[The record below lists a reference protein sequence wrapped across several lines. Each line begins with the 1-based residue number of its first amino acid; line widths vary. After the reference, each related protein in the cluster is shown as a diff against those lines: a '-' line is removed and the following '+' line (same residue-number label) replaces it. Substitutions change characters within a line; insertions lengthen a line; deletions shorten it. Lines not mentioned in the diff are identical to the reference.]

1 MTVGR
6 VFATVLL
13 AAIPAAG
20 VAQTAEVTVA
30 PAILMGYTGTYQ
42 TEGPALTVR
51 LGLDGAFTI
60 APGVQEPRALL
71 ATSETEFK
79 VEGTPM
85 RVVFHPKDGKT
96 DSITIYRGE
105 RELHGTRVAK

>member
-1 MTVGR
+1 MTLGR

-13 AAIPAAG
+13 ASVPVTGI
-20 VAQTAEVTVA
+20 AQTAEVTVS
-30 PAILMGYTGTYQ
+30 PAILMDYAGAYQ
-42 TEGPALTVR
+42 TEGPLLTVK
-51 LGLDGAFTI
+51 LGLDGSFTV
-60 APGVQEPRALL
+60 APGMQEPRALL

-79 VEGTPM
+79 VEGTAM

-96 DSITIYRGE
+96 DSLTVHRGD